1 MATKPALAASE
12 ANPPDEA
19 GELLGVDDD
28 RFAAVGQRGLRAHTA
43 QGAIVT
49 STFNIGYA
57 GLGMVQRIAVA
68 AYLSASEFGF
78 WGLIVTALV
87 TISWLKQVGVSDKYV
102 QQDEEDQEA
111 AFQRAFTLELVY
123 TLGFTVVIAAA
134 IPLYGLIYGRPSII
148 FPAF

>member
-1 MATKPALAASE
+1 MATKPLAAPE

-57 GLGMVQRIAVA
+57 ALGMVQRVAVA
-68 AYLSASEFGF
+68 AYLSASAFGF
-78 WGLIVTALV
+78 WGLIVTTLV

-102 QQDEEDQEA
+102 QQDDEDQET
-111 AFQRAFTLELVY
+111 AFQKAFTLELFY
-123 TLGFTVVIAAA
+123 TLMFYGVVAIAV
-134 IPLYGLIYGRPSII
+134 P
-148 FPAF
+148 